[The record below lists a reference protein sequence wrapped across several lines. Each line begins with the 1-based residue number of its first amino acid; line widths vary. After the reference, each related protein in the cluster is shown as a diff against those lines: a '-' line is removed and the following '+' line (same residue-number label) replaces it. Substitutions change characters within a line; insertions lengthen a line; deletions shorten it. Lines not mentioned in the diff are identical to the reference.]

1 MTAAPRQKA
10 PPDPKRVAERAQS
23 RASKPEVSSWA
34 SASAG
39 TGKTHVLTRR
49 VLRLLLNGAA
59 PARILCLTF
68 TKAAAAEMIDR
79 IAARLG
85 RWALMDRAALRQ
97 DLKEVTGRAPVA
109 AETARARTLF
119 ATCLDVPGGMRI
131 QTIHAFCQALL
142 KRFPLEAGV
151 PPHFRVIEEGDQRAL
166 LNGVRDRV
174 LADAEPG
181 RGPYSE
187 ELALLTPLG
196 GPDDLT
202 ALLGEF
208 LGERGRLRDL
218 LKDRA
223 AVSAAVRRLYDD
235 AGFDTG
241 ARQAALDAESC
252 AEGRFDRDGLAQAAQ
267 ALENGS
273 ATDAGKAAKIAGWL
287 AAGDAA
293 RAEGLD
299 DYAGAFLKADRQPY
313 ARPATQKAAD
323 ALPGL
328 LDIMGQEAARLAALY
343 DRKKALAVV
352 QRSAALARLGAAV
365 HQGYEAEKRRRAVLD
380 FDDLIL
386 KAEDLLTR
394 KAATEWVLYKLDGGI
409 DHILVD
415 EAQDT
420 SPQQWRLVEAI
431 AQEFFAGAGIEPAP
445 ADDGLPR
452 PPRTVFAVGDIKQS
466 IFSFQGA
473 DPVVFDRVREDFQ
486 DRVRAA
492 GEDWSPV
499 ELDVSFRSVQQVL
512 DAVDSSFA
520 EGPAGDGVVGAGATL
535 RHTAWRQGQGG
546 MVELWP
552 VIAPDEPAEPEVWTP
567 PEIDAEAAS
576 TTEGLA
582 HRIAR
587 QVRAWLDG
595 SAGLVWDRTGG
606 EPVQRTPRAGDI
618 MILVRRRDALVDAL
632 IRALKDAAV
641 PVAGTDRMVL
651 TEQLAVMDVLAVAD
665 FLLLP
670 EDDLTLATVLKGP
683 LFGFDDD
690 RLFDLA
696 HGRGRSSLWSRLQA
710 AEDTASKEAAA
721 TLSGLLAVV
730 DYTPPYELLGAI
742 LTGAILTGA
751 ILTGA
756 APPTPQPTPHSTGQ
770 PTPHSTGRARFWGR
784 LGPDAI
790 EPLEEMLNLALAFQR
805 DHPPSLQHFLHWLR
819 RREVE
824 TRRDMESV
832 PDAVRIMTVHGAK
845 GLQAPIVILPDTIR
859 VPKRADRLLWP
870 ATADAGATGTSGGL
884 PLIAPSD
891 ADADSRTMAF
901 KDDAKEAGR
910 QEHNRLLYVAM
921 TRTQDALIVCGSRGP
936 RKIDDDCWHTL
947 VERGLGR
954 LDGTVEVAD
963 DGFDEPVLRYGSLA
977 ADAPPAGPVAAPVAT
992 PAHDLATLQALLAPP
1007 PPEAQPPRPLAPSR
1021 PAEDEPPV
1029 FGPFDAGADRFRRGA
1044 LIHRLLQY
1052 LPDLPEAQRGR
1063 AAARYLSR
1071 PGHGLTEDEQR
1082 DIAAE
1087 IRAVLDLPEARPLF
1101 GPGSMAEA
1109 PVTGTVGG
1117 AVISGQIDRLAI
1129 GAQTVSVVDYKTNR
1143 PPPADAAATPPVYLR
1158 QMAAYRALLRRLYPA
1173 HRVDCFLLWTAAPR
1187 LMALADSLLDPYAPE
1202 DG

>member
-1 MTAAPRQKA
+1 MTAARRQRA
-10 PPDPKRVAERAQS
+10 PPDPKRAAERAQS
-23 RASKPEVSSWA
+23 RASKPEVSSWVG
-34 SASAG
+34 ASAG

-85 RWALMDRAALRQ
+85 RWALMDNAALRK
-97 DLKEVTGRAPVA
+97 DLKEITGRAPLA
-109 AETARARTLF
+109 AEMARARTLF
-119 ATCLDVPGGMRI
+119 ATCLDVPGSMRI

-202 ALLGEF
+202 ALLGAF

-218 LKDRA
+218 LKDEA
-223 AVSAAVRRLYDD
+223 AVSRAVRRLYDA

-241 ARQAALDAESC
+241 ASQAALDADAC
-252 AEGRFDRDGLAQAAQ
+252 AEGRFDRQ
-267 ALENGS
+267 ALVR
-273 ATDAGKAAKIAGWL
+273 AAKALEEGGKEDGVKAGRIAAWL
-287 AAGDAA
+287 AAEEA
-293 RAEGLD
+293 
-299 DYAGAFLKADRQPY
+299 
-313 ARPATQKAAD
+313 ARPA
-323 ALPGL
+323 GL
-328 LDIMGQEAARLAALY
+328 DGYASTFLTRERQPRARLATKGAVGAMPDILDVMGQEAARLAALY

-431 AQEFFAGAGIEPAP
+431 AQEFFAGAGVEPAP

-473 DPVVFDRVREDFQ
+473 DPIVFDRVREDFQ
-486 DRVRAA
+486 GRVRAA
-492 GEDWSPV
+492 GEEWSPV
-499 ELDVSFRSVQQVL
+499 DLDVSFRSVQQVL

-520 EGPAGDGVVGAGATL
+520 DGPAGDGVVGEGAAL

-546 MVELWP
+546 TVELWP
-552 VIAPDEPAEPEVWTP
+552 VIAPDEPAEPAVWTP

-576 TTEGLA
+576 TTGELA

-587 QVRAWLDG
+587 RVRAWLDG
-595 SAGLVWDRTGG
+595 SADLVWDRSGG

-618 MILVRRRDALVDAL
+618 MILVRRRDALVEAL

-690 RLFDLA
+690 GLFDLA
-696 HGRGRSSLWSRLQA
+696 HGRGKASLWSRLQA
-710 AEDTASKEAAA
+710 ADDEASREAEK
-721 TLSGLLAVV
+721 TLSGLLATV
-730 DYTPPYELLGAI
+730 DYTPPYELLKAI
-742 LTGAILTGA
+742 LTGPAPPTL
-751 ILTGA
+751 
-756 APPTPQPTPHSTGQ
+756 PPTPQPTP
-770 PTPHSTGRARFWGR
+770 PPTGRERFWGR

-790 EPLEEMLNLALAFQR
+790 EPLEELLNLALAFQR

-845 GLQAPIVILPDTIR
+845 GLQVPIVILPDTIR

-870 ATADAGATGTSGGL
+870 AAEGARAGTTGPAGGL

-891 ADADSRTMAF
+891 ADADSRTTGF

-910 QEHNRLLYVAM
+910 QEYNRLLYVAM
-921 TRTQDALIVCGSRGP
+921 TRAQDALIVCGSRGP

-947 VERGLGR
+947 VERGLRR
-954 LDGTVEVAD
+954 LDGTVEAAA

-977 ADAPPAGPVAAPVAT
+977 ADAPPPGLVAATGAG
-992 PAHDLATLQALLAPP
+992 PAHDPAALQALLAPP

-1029 FGPFDAGADRFRRGA
+1029 FGPFDAGTDRFRRGA

-1052 LPDLPEAQRGR
+1052 LPDLPEAQRDR
-1063 AAARYLSR
+1063 AALHYLAR

-1082 DIAAE
+1082 EIAAE

-1101 GPGSMAEA
+1101 GPGSIAEA

-1143 PPPADAAATPPVYLR
+1143 PPPAAAAATPPVYLR

-1173 HRVDCFLLWTAAPR
+1173 RRVECFLLWTAAPR

-1202 DG
+1202 SG

>member
-1 MTAAPRQKA
+1 MTAARRQKA

-23 RASKPEVSSWA
+23 RASKPEVSSWVG
-34 SASAG
+34 ASAG

-85 RWALMDRAALRQ
+85 RWALMDNAALRK
-97 DLKEVTGRAPVA
+97 DLKEITGRAPVA
-109 AETARARTLF
+109 AEMARARILF

-166 LNGVRDRV
+166 LNGARDRV

-181 RGPYSE
+181 RGPYSGD
-187 ELALLTPLG
+187 LALLTPLG

-208 LGERGRLRDL
+208 LSARGRLRDL
-218 LKDRA
+218 LKDEA
-223 AVSAAVRRLYDD
+223 AVSGAVRRLHDA

-241 ARQAALDAESC
+241 VSQAALDAEAC
-252 AEGRFDRDGLAQAAQ
+252 AEGRFDRDGLTRAAA
-267 ALENGS
+267 ALESGS
-273 ATDAGKAAKIAGWL
+273 ATDAANAEKVAGWL
-287 AAGDAA
+287 AAGDTA
-293 RAEGLD
+293 RADGLD
-299 DYAGAFLKADRQPY
+299 AYAATFLTRECQPRARLATKGAVGQMPDI
-313 ARPATQKAAD
+313 
-323 ALPGL
+323 
-328 LDIMGQEAARLAALY
+328 LDVMGREAARLAALY

-431 AQEFFAGAGIEPAP
+431 AQEFFAGAGVERTP

-499 ELDVSFRSVQQVL
+499 DLDVSFRSVQQVL

-520 EGPAGDGVVGAGATL
+520 EGPAGDGVVGEGATL

-576 TTEGLA
+576 TTGELA

-595 SAGLVWDRTGG
+595 SAGQVWDRSGG
-606 EPVQRTPRAGDI
+606 EPVQRAPRAGDI
-618 MILVRRRDALVDAL
+618 MILVRRRDALVEAL

-696 HGRGRSSLWSRLQA
+696 HGRGRSSLRSRLQA
-710 AEDTASKEAAA
+710 ADDEASKEAAK
-721 TLSGLLAVV
+721 TLSGLLATV
-730 DYTPPYELLGAI
+730 DYTPPYELLK
-742 LTGAILTGA
+742 A

-756 APPTPQPTPHSTGQ
+756 APPTPQPTLQ
-770 PTPHSTGRARFWGR
+770 PTGRERFWGR

-790 EPLEEMLNLALAFQR
+790 EPLEELLNLALTFQR

-870 ATADAGATGTSGGL
+870 AAEGARAGAGATGTAGGL

-891 ADADSRTMAF
+891 TDADSRTMGF
-901 KDDAKEAGR
+901 KDNAKEVGR
-910 QEHNRLLYVAM
+910 QEYNRLLYVAM
-921 TRTQDALIVCGSRGP
+921 TRAQDALIVCGSRGP

-947 VERGLGR
+947 VERGLRR
-954 LDGTVEVAD
+954 LDGTAEVAD

-977 ADAPPAGPVAAPVAT
+977 ADAPPPGPVAAPGAA
-992 PAHDLATLQALLAPP
+992 PAHDPAALQALLAPP

-1029 FGPFDAGADRFRRGA
+1029 FGPFDEGADRFRRGA

-1052 LPDLPEAQRGR
+1052 LPDLPEAQRDR
-1063 AAARYLSR
+1063 AALQYLAR

-1082 DIAAE
+1082 EIAAE

-1129 GAQTVSVVDYKTNR
+1129 GAQAVSVVDYKTNR

-1173 HRVDCFLLWTAAPR
+1173 RRVDCFLLWTAAPR

-1202 DG
+1202 SG

>member
-1 MTAAPRQKA
+1 MTAARRQKA
-10 PPDPKRVAERAQS
+10 PPDPKRSAERAQS
-23 RASKPEVSSWA
+23 RASKPEVSSWVG
-34 SASAG
+34 ASAG

-85 RWALMDRAALRQ
+85 RWSLMDNAALRR
-97 DLKEVTGRAPVA
+97 DLKEITGRAPVA

-208 LGERGRLRDL
+208 LGARGRLRDL
-218 LKDRA
+218 LKDEA
-223 AVSAAVRRLYDD
+223 AVSGAVRRLHDE

-241 ARQAALDAESC
+241 ASQAALDAEAC
-252 AEGRFDRDGLAQAAQ
+252 AEGAFDRDGLAQAAR

-273 ATDAGKAAKIAGWL
+273 ATDTANAENIAGWL

-293 RAEGLD
+293 RADGLD
-299 DYAGAFLKADRQPY
+299 GYAAAFLTREHKPR
-313 ARPATQKAAD
+313 ARLATKGAVGEMPD
-323 ALPGL
+323 I
-328 LDIMGQEAARLAALY
+328 LDVMGREAARLAALF
-343 DRKKALAVV
+343 DRKKALTVV

-431 AQEFFAGAGIEPAP
+431 AQEFFAGKGVEPTP

-499 ELDVSFRSVQQVL
+499 DLDVSFRSVQQVL

-520 EGPAGDGVVGAGATL
+520 GGPAGDGVVGEGATL

-576 TTEGLA
+576 TAEELA

-595 SAGLVWDRTGG
+595 SSGLVWDRSGG
-606 EPVQRTPRAGDI
+606 EPVQRAPRAGDI
-618 MILVRRRDALVDAL
+618 MILVRRRDVLVEAL

-641 PVAGTDRMVL
+641 PVAGADRMVL

-710 AEDTASKEAAA
+710 ADDKASREAAK
-721 TLSGLLAVV
+721 TLSGLRATV
-730 DYTPPYELLGAI
+730 DYTPPYELLK
-742 LTGAILTGA
+742 A

-756 APPTPQPTPHSTGQ
+756 APPTPQPTPQ
-770 PTPHSTGRARFWGR
+770 PTPPPTGRERFWGR

-790 EPLEEMLNLALAFQR
+790 EPLEELLNLALDFQR

-870 ATADAGATGTSGGL
+870 AAAGAGATGARGGL

-891 ADADSRTMAF
+891 ADADSRTMDF

-910 QEHNRLLYVAM
+910 QEYNRLLYVAM
-921 TRTQDALIVCGSRGP
+921 TRAQDALIVCGSRGP

-947 VERGLGR
+947 VERGLRR
-954 LDGTVEVAD
+954 LDGTVEIPM
-963 DGFDEPVLRYGSLA
+963 DGIDELVLRYGSLEA
-977 ADAPPAGPVAAPVAT
+977 ADAPPPEAAAAPAAGQ
-992 PAHDLATLQALLAPP
+992 AHDPATLAALLAPP

-1052 LPDLPEAQRGR
+1052 LPDLPEVQRER
-1063 AAARYLSR
+1063 AAAQYLAR
-1071 PGHGLTEDEQR
+1071 PGHGLTDDEQHE
-1082 DIAAE
+1082 IAAE

-1187 LMALADSLLDPYAPE
+1187 LMALADSLLDPYAPDAPGE
-1202 DG
+1202 GVTGEGAAA

>member
-1 MTAAPRQKA
+1 MTGARSARAPGSPADPGRAASL
-10 PPDPKRVAERAQS
+10 AQG
-23 RASKPEVSSWA
+23 RASKPDVSSWVG
-34 SASAG
+34 ASAG

-68 TKAAAAEMIDR
+68 TKAAAAEMTHR

-85 RWALMDRAALRQ
+85 RWALMDDKALRE
-97 DLKEVTGRAPVA
+97 DLRETIGRRPER

-119 ATCLDVPGGMRI
+119 ATCLDAPGGMRI

-166 LNGVRDRV
+166 LDGVRNRV

-208 LGERGRLRDL
+208 LGARGRLRNL
-218 LKDRA
+218 LRDDA
-223 AVSAAVRRLYDD
+223 AVSKAVRRLYGD

-241 ARQAALDAESC
+241 ASQTALDAEAC
-252 AEGRFDRDGLAQAAQ
+252 AEGAFDRAALRQAVT
-267 ALENGS
+267 ALECGS
-273 ATDAGKAAKIAGWL
+273 GKDAERAALIADWL
-287 AAGDAA
+287 AAGDAT
-293 RAEGLD
+293 RAAGLD
-299 DYAGAFLKADRQPY
+299 AYAGAFLKADRQPF
-313 ARPATQKAAD
+313 ASLATKKAAT
-323 ALPGL
+323 ALPDL
-328 LDIMGQEAARLAALY
+328 LDIMGQEADRLAALF
-343 DRKKALAVV
+343 DRRKALGVV

-386 KAEDLLTR
+386 MAEDLLTR

-431 AQEFFAGAGIEPAP
+431 AREFFAGAGVERTPAE
-445 ADDGLPR
+445 DSLPLS
-452 PPRTVFAVGDIKQS
+452 PRTVFAVGDVKQS

-473 DPVVFDRVREDFQ
+473 DPVVFGRVRENFRE
-486 DRVRAA
+486 RVQAA
-492 GEDWSPV
+492 NETWSPV
-499 ELDVSFRSVQQVL
+499 DLDVSFRSVQQVL

-520 EGPAGDGVVGAGATL
+520 AGPARDGVVGNGAPL
-535 RHTAWRQGQGG
+535 RHTASRLGQGG

-552 VIAPDEPAEPEVWTP
+552 VVAPAEAAEPGPWTL
-567 PEIDAEAAS
+567 PEIDADAAS
-576 TTEGLA
+576 PTEELA

-595 SAGLVWDRTGG
+595 SAGPVWDRSGG

-618 MILVRRRDALVDAL
+618 MILVRRRDALVEAL
-632 IRALKDAAV
+632 IRALKDAGV
-641 PVAGTDRMVL
+641 EVAGTDRMVL

-670 EDDLTLATVLKGP
+670 EDDLILATVLKGP

-710 AEDTASKEAAA
+710 ADDDASKAAA
-721 TLSGLLAVV
+721 KTLSGLLATV
-730 DYTPPYELLGAI
+730 DYTPPYELL
-742 LTGAILTGA
+742 TA

-756 APPTPQPTPHSTGQ
+756 APPAPPPSPRPTPL
-770 PTPHSTGRARFWGR
+770 PTGRERFWGR
-784 LGPDAI
+784 LGPDAV
-790 EPLEEMLNLALAFQR
+790 EPLEELLNLALDYQR
-805 DHPPSLQHFLHWLR
+805 DHPPSLQGFLHWLR

-832 PDAVRIMTVHGAK
+832 PDAVRIMTIHGAK
-845 GLQAPIVILPDTIR
+845 GLQAPIVILPDTVR
-859 VPKRADRLLWP
+859 VPKTADRLLWP
-870 ATADAGATGTSGGL
+870 EIVDGAAAGTTDSL
-884 PLIAPSD
+884 PLIAPSE
-891 ADADSRTMAF
+891 ADADIRTMGF
-901 KDDAKEAGR
+901 KDDAREARR
-910 QEHNRLLYVAM
+910 QEYNRLLYVAM
-921 TRTQDALIVCGSRGP
+921 TRAQDALVVCGCRGP

-947 VERGLGR
+947 VERGLR
-954 LDGTVEVAD
+954 ELDGAVEVFVE
-963 DGFDEPVLRYGSLA
+963 GLDEPVLRYGSLA
-977 ADAPPAGPVAAPVAT
+977 PTATPEAAAPPAPPEVAAPAEAAPVHD
-992 PAHDLATLQALLAPP
+992 PAALPALLAPP

-1029 FGPFDAGADRFRRGA
+1029 FGPFDAGADRYRRGA

-1052 LPDLPEAQRGR
+1052 LPDLPEDRRDR
-1063 AAARYLSR
+1063 AALQYLAR

-1082 DIAAE
+1082 EIAAE

-1143 PPPADAAATPPVYLR
+1143 PPPADGAATPPVYLR

-1187 LMALADSLLDPYAPE
+1187 LMALADPLLDPYAPE
-1202 DG
+1202 SG

>member
-1 MTAAPRQKA
+1 MTGARRARARAPARASGRAPGPPADPGRAASL
-10 PPDPKRVAERAQS
+10 AQG
-23 RASKPEVSSWA
+23 RASKPDVSSWVG
-34 SASAG
+34 ASAG

-68 TKAAAAEMIDR
+68 TKAAAAEMTHR

-85 RWALMDRAALRQ
+85 RWALMDDKALRE
-97 DLKEVTGRAPVA
+97 DLRETIGRRPGK

-119 ATCLDVPGGMRI
+119 ATCLDAPGGMRI

-151 PPHFRVIEEGDQRAL
+151 PPHFRVIEEGDRRAL
-166 LNGVRDRV
+166 LDGVRNRV
-174 LADAEPG
+174 LAAAEPG

-202 ALLGEF
+202 ALLGAF
-208 LGERGRLRDL
+208 LGARGRLRNL
-218 LKDRA
+218 LRDEA
-223 AVSAAVRRLYDD
+223 AVSKAVRRLYGD

-241 ARQAALDAESC
+241 ASQAALDAEAC
-252 AEGRFDRDGLAQAAQ
+252 AEGRFDRAALKQAVA
-267 ALENGS
+267 ALESGS
-273 ATDAGKAAKIAGWL
+273 AADAAKAAKIAGWL

-299 DYAGAFLKADRQPY
+299 GYAGAFLKADRQPF
-313 ARPATQKAAD
+313 ASLATKKAAT
-323 ALPGL
+323 ALPDLPG
-328 LDIMGQEAARLAALY
+328 IMGQEADRLAALY

-386 KAEDLLTR
+386 MAEDLLTR

-431 AQEFFAGAGIEPAP
+431 AREFFAGAGAERTPAE
-445 ADDGLPR
+445 DGLPL
-452 PPRTVFAVGDIKQS
+452 PPRTVFAVGDVKQS

-473 DPVVFDRVREDFQ
+473 DPVVFGQVRENFRE
-486 DRVRAA
+486 RVQAA
-492 GEDWSPV
+492 NETWSPV
-499 ELDVSFRSVQQVL
+499 DLEVSFRSVQQVL

-520 EGPAGDGVVGAGATL
+520 AGPARDGVVGTGAPL
-535 RHTAWRQGQGG
+535 HHTASRLGQGG

-552 VIAPDEPAEPEVWTP
+552 VVAP
-567 PEIDAEAAS
+567 AEAAEPGPWTLPDIDAGAAS
-576 TTEGLA
+576 PTEELA
-582 HRIAR
+582 RRIAS

-595 SAGLVWDRTGG
+595 SAGFVWDRSGN
-606 EPVQRTPRAGDI
+606 EPVQRAPRAGDI
-618 MILVRRRDALVDAL
+618 MILVRRRDALVEAT
-632 IRALKDAAV
+632 IRALKDAGV
-641 PVAGTDRMVL
+641 EVAGTDRMVL
-651 TEQLAVMDVLAVAD
+651 TEQLAVMDALAAAD

-670 EDDLTLATVLKGP
+670 EDDLTLAAVLKGP
-683 LFGFDDD
+683 LFGFDDN
-690 RLFDLA
+690 RLFELA
-696 HGRGRSSLWSRLQA
+696 HGRGRASLWSRLRAAADAESKAA
-710 AEDTASKEAAA
+710 AER
-721 TLSGLLAVV
+721 LSGLLAAV
-730 DYTPPYELLGAI
+730 DYTPPYELFK
-742 LTGAILTGA
+742 A

-756 APPTPQPTPHSTGQ
+756 APPT
-770 PTPHSTGRARFWGR
+770 GRERFWGR
-784 LGPDAI
+784 LGPDAV
-790 EPLEEMLNLALAFQR
+790 EPLEELLNLALDYQR
-805 DHPPSLQHFLHWLR
+805 DHPPSLQGFLHWLR

-845 GLQAPIVILPDTIR
+845 GLQAPIVILPDTVR
-859 VPKRADRLLWP
+859 VPKTADRLLWP
-870 ATADAGATGTSGGL
+870 EAVDGGGAGPAGRL

-891 ADADSRTMAF
+891 ADADIRTMGF
-901 KDDAKEAGR
+901 KDDAKEAR
-910 QEHNRLLYVAM
+910 REEYNRLLYVAM
-921 TRTQDALIVCGSRGP
+921 TRAQDALVVCGCRGP

-947 VERGLGR
+947 VGRGLGA
-954 LDGTVEVAD
+954 LDGAVEVSLE
-963 DGFDEPVLRYGSLA
+963 GFEEPVLRYGGL
-977 ADAPPAGPVAAPVAT
+977 APPAAPEVAAPPARPEVAAPAEAG
-992 PAHDLATLQALLAPP
+992 PAHDLAALPALLAPP

-1029 FGPFDAGADRFRRGA
+1029 FGPFDAGADRYRRGA

-1052 LPDLPEAQRGR
+1052 LPDLPEDRRDR
-1063 AAARYLSR
+1063 AAMHYLAR

-1082 DIAAE
+1082 EIAAE
-1087 IRAVLDLPEARPLF
+1087 IRAVLDLPAARPLF

-1109 PVTGTVGG
+1109 PVAGAVGG
-1117 AVISGQIDRLAI
+1117 TAISGQIDRLAI

-1187 LMALADSLLDPYAPE
+1187 LMALDDSLLDPHAP
-1202 DG
+1202 DAPGRV

>member
-1 MTAAPRQKA
+1 MSGAAQSGPRRDPGRTAA
-10 PPDPKRVAERAQS
+10 RAQA
-23 RASKPEVSSWA
+23 RASKPDVSSWVG
-34 SASAG
+34 ASAG

-59 PARILCLTF
+59 PARVLCLTF

-79 IAARLG
+79 ISTRLSQ
-85 RWALMDRAALRQ
+85 WALMDNAALRK
-97 DLKEVTGRAPVA
+97 DLREAIGRAPDQ
-109 AETARARTLF
+109 AELARARTLF

-166 LNGVRDRV
+166 LDGVRNRV

-187 ELALLTPLG
+187 DLALLTPLG

-218 LKDRA
+218 LKDEA
-223 AVSAAVRRLYDD
+223 AVSGAVRRLYDD
-235 AGFDTG
+235 AGFDEG
-241 ARQAALDAESC
+241 ASQAVLDAEAC
-252 AEGRFDRDGLAQAAQ
+252 AEGQFDRAALTRAAT
-267 ALENGS
+267 ALESGS
-273 ATDAGKAAKIAGWL
+273 ATDAAKAAKIADWL
-287 AAGDAA
+287 AVGDAA
-293 RAEGLD
+293 RAAGLD
-299 DYAGAFLKADRQPY
+299 AYAGAFLKADRQPF
-313 ARPATQKAAD
+313 ARLATQKAIGE
-323 ALPGL
+323 LPGL
-328 LDIMGQEAARLAALY
+328 AEILGREAGRLAALY
-343 DRKKALAVV
+343 DRKKALGVT

-365 HQGYEAEKRRRAVLD
+365 HQGYEAEKRRRAVVD

-386 KAEDLLTR
+386 MAEDLLTR

-431 AQEFFAGAGIEPAP
+431 AREFFAGAGVERAP
-445 ADDGLPR
+445 AEDGLPG
-452 PPRTVFAVGDIKQS
+452 PPRTVFAVGDVKQS

-473 DPVVFDRVREDFQ
+473 DPVVFGRVREGFRE
-486 DRVRAA
+486 RVQAA

-499 ELDVSFRSVQQVL
+499 DLDVSFRSVQQVL

-520 EGPAGDGVVGAGATL
+520 DSPARDGVVGDSAPL
-535 RHTAWRQGQGG
+535 RHTAWRQGQSG

-552 VIAPDEPAEPEVWTP
+552 IIVPADADEPAPWTLP
-567 PEIDAEAAS
+567 DIDAEAAS
-576 TTEGLA
+576 PTEELA
-582 HRIAR
+582 QRIAR
-587 QVRAWLDG
+587 QVRAWL
-595 SAGLVWDRTGG
+595 AGASGPVWDRSGG

-618 MILVRRRDALVDAL
+618 MILVRRRDALVEAL
-632 IRALKDAAV
+632 IRALKDAGIA
-641 PVAGTDRMVL
+641 VAGTDRMVL

-670 EDDLTLATVLKGP
+670 EDDLTLAAVLKGP

-690 RLFDLA
+690 RLFELA
-696 HGRGRSSLWSRLQA
+696 HGRGRASLWSRLR
-710 AEDTASKEAAA
+710 AAA
-721 TLSGLLAVV
+721 DEGSRMAADRLSALLAAV
-730 DYTPPYELLGAI
+730 DYTPPYELLKAI
-742 LTGAILTGA
+742 LTGAS
-751 ILTGA
+751 
-756 APPTPQPTPHSTGQ
+756 AP
-770 PTPHSTGRARFWGR
+770 TGRERFWGR

-790 EPLEEMLNLALAFQR
+790 EPLEELLNLALDYQR
-805 DHPPSLQHFLHWLR
+805 DHPPSLQQFLHWLR

-870 ATADAGATGTSGGL
+870 AADGDGAAGTAGGL

-891 ADADSRTMAF
+891 AEADSRTAGF

-910 QEHNRLLYVAM
+910 QEYNRLLYVAM
-921 TRTQDALIVCGSRGP
+921 TRAQDALIVCGSRGP

-947 VERGLGR
+947 VERGLRR
-954 LDGTVEVAD
+954 LDGTVEIPCE
-963 DGFDEPVLRYGSLA
+963 GYDEPVLRYGSLEA
-977 ADAPPAGPVAAPVAT
+977 VDATPPEAVAAPEAAET
-992 PAHDLATLQALLAPP
+992 HDPAILAALLAPP
-1007 PPEAQPPRPLAPSR
+1007 PPEALPPRPLAPSR
-1021 PAEDEPPV
+1021 PSDDEPPV
-1029 FGPFDAGADRFRRGA
+1029 FGPFDAGADRFRRGT

-1052 LPDLPEAQRGR
+1052 LPDLPEAQRDR
-1063 AAARYLSR
+1063 AAMQYLARS
-1071 PGHGLTEDEQR
+1071 GHGLTEDEQR
-1082 DIAAE
+1082 EIADE
-1087 IRAVLDLPEARPLF
+1087 IRAVLDLPEARPVF
-1101 GPGSMAEA
+1101 GPVSMAEA
-1109 PVTGTVGG
+1109 PVTGTVSGT
-1117 AVISGQIDRLAI
+1117 VISGQIDRLVV
-1129 GAQTVSVVDYKTNR
+1129 GTQSVSIVDYKTNR
-1143 PPPADAAATPPVYLR
+1143 PPPPDAAATPPVYLR

-1173 HRVDCFLLWTAAPR
+1173 HRIDCFLLWTAAPR
-1187 LMALADSLLDPYAPE
+1187 LMALTDSLLDPYAPE
-1202 DG
+1202 GG

>member
-1 MTAAPRQKA
+1 MSGAAQSGPRR
-10 PPDPKRVAERAQS
+10 DPGRAAARAQA
-23 RASKPEVSSWA
+23 RASKPDVSSWVG
-34 SASAG
+34 ASAG

-59 PARILCLTF
+59 PARVLCLTF

-79 IAARLG
+79 VSARLG
-85 RWALMDRAALRQ
+85 RWALMDNAALRN
-97 DLKEVTGRAPVA
+97 DLREAIGRAPDR
-109 AETARARTLF
+109 AELARARTLF

-166 LNGVRDRV
+166 LDGVRNRV

-181 RGPYSE
+181 RGRYSE
-187 ELALLTPLG
+187 DLALLTPLG

-218 LKDRA
+218 LKDKA
-223 AVSAAVRRLYDD
+223 AVSGAVRRLYDD
-235 AGFDTG
+235 AGFDES
-241 ARQAALDAESC
+241 ASQAALDAEAC
-252 AEGRFDRDGLAQAAQ
+252 AEGRFDRAALTQAAT
-267 ALENGS
+267 ALNSGS
-273 ATDAGKAAKIAGWL
+273 ATDAAKAAEIAGWL
-287 AAGDAA
+287 AAGDAV
-293 RAEGLD
+293 RAAGLD
-299 DYAGAFLKADRQPY
+299 AYAGAFLKADRQPF
-313 ARPATQKAAD
+313 ARLATQKAIGE
-323 ALPGL
+323 LPGL
-328 LDIMGQEAARLAALY
+328 AEILGREAGRLAALY
-343 DRKKALAVV
+343 DRKKALGVT

-365 HQGYEAEKRRRAVLD
+365 HQGYEAEKRRRAVVD

-386 KAEDLLTR
+386 MAEDLLTR

-431 AQEFFAGAGIEPAP
+431 AREFFAGAGAERAP
-445 ADDGLPR
+445 AEDGLPG
-452 PPRTVFAVGDIKQS
+452 PPRTVFAVGDVKQS

-473 DPVVFDRVREDFQ
+473 DPVVFGRVREGFRE
-486 DRVRAA
+486 RVQAA

-499 ELDVSFRSVQQVL
+499 DLDISFRSVQQVL

-520 EGPAGDGVVGAGATL
+520 DGPAQDGVVGDGVVGNGAPL
-535 RHTAWRQGQGG
+535 RHTAWRQGQNG

-552 VIAPDEPAEPEVWTP
+552 VIAPADADEPAPWTP
-567 PEIDAEAAS
+567 PDIDAEAAS
-576 TTEGLA
+576 PTEELA
-582 HRIAR
+582 QRIAR
-587 QVRAWLDG
+587 QVRAWLAG
-595 SAGLVWDRTGG
+595 SSGPVWDRSGG
-606 EPVQRTPRAGDI
+606 EPVQRPPRAGDI
-618 MILVRRRDALVDAL
+618 MILVRRRDALVEAL
-632 IRALKDAAV
+632 IRALKDAGIA
-641 PVAGTDRMVL
+641 VAGTDRMVL

-683 LFGFDDD
+683 LFGFGDD
-690 RLFDLA
+690 RLFELA
-696 HGRGRSSLWSRLQA
+696 HGRGRASLWSRLRA
-710 AEDTASKEAAA
+710 ADDEDSKMASDR
-721 TLSGLLAVV
+721 LSALLATV
-730 DYTPPYELLGAI
+730 DYTPPYELFKAI
-742 LTGAILTGA
+742 LTGAS
-751 ILTGA
+751 
-756 APPTPQPTPHSTGQ
+756 AP
-770 PTPHSTGRARFWGR
+770 TGRERFWSR

-790 EPLEEMLNLALAFQR
+790 EPLEELLNLALDYQR
-805 DHPPSLQHFLHWLR
+805 DHPPSLQGLLHWLR

-845 GLQAPIVILPDTIR
+845 GLQAPIVILPDTVR

-870 ATADAGATGTSGGL
+870 AAAGDGAVTAGGL

-891 ADADSRTMAF
+891 ADADSRTAGL

-910 QEHNRLLYVAM
+910 QEYNRLLYVAM
-921 TRTQDALIVCGSRGP
+921 TRAQDALIVCGSRGP

-947 VERGLGR
+947 VERGLRG
-954 LDGTVEVAD
+954 LEGTVEVSVE
-963 DGFDEPVLRYGSLA
+963 GLEEPVLRYGSLEA
-977 ADAPPAGPVAAPVAT
+977 ADAAPPEAAAAGQ
-992 PAHDLATLQALLAPP
+992 AHDPAILAALLAPP

-1029 FGPFDAGADRFRRGA
+1029 FGPFEAGADRFRRGT

-1052 LPDLPEAQRGR
+1052 LPDLPDAQRDR
-1063 AAARYLSR
+1063 AAAQYLARS
-1071 PGHGLTEDEQR
+1071 GHGLTEDEQR
-1082 DIAAE
+1082 DIADE
-1087 IRAVLDLPEARPLF
+1087 IRAVLDLPEAGPLF

-1109 PVTGTVGG
+1109 PVTGAVGG
-1117 AVISGQIDRLAI
+1117 TVISGQIDRLAV
-1129 GAQTVSVVDYKTNR
+1129 GAQAVSIVDYKTNR

-1158 QMAAYRALLRRLYPA
+1158 QMAAYRALLRGLYPA
-1173 HRVDCFLLWTAAPR
+1173 HRIDCFLLWTAAPR
-1187 LMALADSLLDPYAPE
+1187 LMQLDDPLLDPHAPE
-1202 DG
+1202 GG